1 MVEYTRSRE
10 HLGLNSCGQSIHDLI
25 SNELII
31 SCSSVEVKAT
41 MVVVG
46 DLFAPILP
54 LGLDLFLVLHP
65 PIELVLF
72 DVIMDE

>member
-1 MVEYTRSRE
+1 MVEYTGSRE
-10 HLGLNSCGQSIHDLI
+10 HLGLNCSGQPIHDLI

-31 SCSSVEVKAT
+31 SCSSVEVKAA
-41 MVVVG
+41 MVVVS
-46 DLFAPILP
+46 DLLAPILP
-54 LGLDLFLVLHP
+54 LGLNLLLVLHP